1 MLLQLTEPLT
11 KSSSV
16 STEPLSYAIGIDLG
30 TTHSVVA
37 VAHSEKEIDVL
48 MIDGSALVPSV
59 VAYDGDVATV
69 GSQAT
74 LLSRSFSS
82 FKRLMDNPTI
92 ALRDDKSPIILSAE
106 VLKKL
111 RDAAE
116 KTLKKPVTK
125 AVITVPA
132 YFDDTARQATKD
144 AAKLAGIEVL
154 RLLSEP
160 TAAAFAY
167 GLDQQALNQ
176 EIEGIYAIYDLGG
189 GTFDLSILKM
199 TKGVFEVLAT
209 GGDTQLGGD
218 DIDDAIL
225 KYWDK
230 SGESY
235 LKMARIAKESLSTAA
250 TWNDGDVQLARVEL
264 EELSKPVLNKTIT
277 VTKRVMYDAEL
288 TPDDIQGVVLVGGAT
303 RMPLVQAIVTD
314 IFKRIPLTNLD
325 PDQVVARGAALQAYM
340 LTQGQGTLL
349 LDVTPLS
356 LGVEMMG
363 GLVEKIIPRNTPI
376 PACVS
381 QEFTTYENNQ
391 NAIEFHIVQGE
402 RELSIDCR
410 SLARFTLTD
419 IPHKPAGVV
428 RVLVTFQLD
437 ADGLLSVSAF
447 EKITHKKQTIVV
459 KPSYGLSEEKLRCML
474 FESQANGLEDMQKR
488 QLIET
493 RVDAER
499 LLRYC
504 QAAIIEDGHLLDADT
519 LDSLKVILND
529 VEGVLALSDR
539 EEIRAQIDR
548 LKQATATFAA
558 ARMDLAIHKQ
568 FVGNKI

>member
-1 MLLQLTEPLT
+1 MLLQLNEPLST
-11 KSSSV
+11 NAII

-37 VAHSEKEIDVL
+37 VAHSENEIEVL
-48 MIDGSALVPSV
+48 VIDGSALVPSI
-59 VAYDGDVATV
+59 VAYDGDIVTV
-69 GSQAT
+69 GFDAAEMPGV
-74 LLSRSFSS
+74 FSS
-82 FKRLMDNPTI
+82 FKRLMDKPAI
-92 ALRDDKSPIILSAE
+92 EIRDAKSPIMLSAD

-111 RDAAE
+111 RNDAE
-116 KTLKKPVTK
+116 KVLKKPVTK

-160 TAAAFAY
+160 TAAALAY
-167 GLDQQALNQ
+167 GLDQQVLSQ

-189 GTFDLSILKM
+189 GTFDLSLLKM
-199 TKGVFEVLAT
+199 THGVFEVLAT

-225 KYWDK
+225 KHWKKYGAD
-230 SGESY
+230 Y
-235 LKMARIAKESLSTAA
+235 TRLARIAKESLSTAV
-250 TWNDGDVQLARVEL
+250 TWNDVDVQLTRAEL
-264 EELSKPVLNKTIT
+264 ETLSKPILDKTIT
-277 VTKRVMYDAEL
+277 VTKRVMYDADL
-288 TPDDIQGVVLVGGAT
+288 TPDAIQGVVLVGGAT
-303 RMPLVQAIVTD
+303 RMPLVQAIVAD
-314 IFKRIPLTNLD
+314 IFKQPPLTNLD

-340 LTQGQGTLL
+340 LTHGQGTLL

-356 LGVEMMG
+356 LGIEMMG

-402 RELSIDCR
+402 RELSHDCR

-419 IPHKPAGVV
+419 LPHKPAGVV
-428 RVLVTFQLD
+428 RVSVTFQLD

-447 EKITHKKQTIVV
+447 EKNTQKKQTIVV

-474 FESQANGLEDMQKR
+474 FESQENGLEDMQKR

-504 QAAIIEDGHLLDADT
+504 QSAITEDGHLLDLDT
-519 LDSLKVILND
+519 LESLKVVLND
-529 VEGVLALSDR
+529 VESVLALSDR
-539 EEIRAQIDR
+539 EAIRAQIDR

-558 ARMDLAIHKQ
+558 ARMDLAIQKQ